1 MTAGEA
7 VRAFLR
13 DYIDSF
19 ESLEL
24 LLLLRQER
32 TAFTAEELCRR
43 LKTHTPLVDD
53 ALASLVRAR
62 LVNTDQNVVTCYAYA
77 DEDSARDAIVG
88 SLERLY
94 RDEPLLIMQL
104 MSTNAIERL
113 RTSTIRAFADAFV
126 VRKDKGSG

>member
-1 MTAGEA
+1 MVGEA
-7 VRAFLR
+7 VRSFLR

-32 TAFTAEELCRR
+32 TACTAEELCRR
-43 LKTHTPLVDD
+43 LKTRTPLIDD

-62 LVNTDQNVVTCYAYA
+62 LVNTDQSVVRWYAYA

-104 MSTNAIERL
+104 MSADAIERL

-126 VRKDKGSG
+126 VRKDKGRG

>member
-1 MTAGEA
+1 MVAEA

-19 ESLEL
+19 ESLEM
-24 LLLLRQER
+24 LLLLRRER
-32 TAFTAEELCRR
+32 TACTAEELCRR
-43 LKTHTPLVDD
+43 LKTRAPLIDD
-53 ALASLVRAR
+53 ALASLVRGR
-62 LVNTDQNVVTCYAYA
+62 LVNTDQNPLTLYTYA
-77 DEDSARDAIVG
+77 DEDPARDAIVG

-94 RDEPLLIMQL
+94 RDEPIQIMQL

-126 VRKDKGSG
+126 VRKGKGRG

>member
-1 MTAGEA
+1 MVCDE

-19 ESLEL
+19 ESLDI
-24 LLLLRQER
+24 LLLLRRER
-32 TAFTAEELCRR
+32 TAWTAEELRGR
-43 LKTHTPLVDD
+43 LKNRAPLIDD

-62 LVNTDQNVVTCYAYA
+62 LVNTSDQTVRTLYTYA
-77 DEDSARDAIVG
+77 DEDSVRDAIVG
-88 SLERLY
+88 SLQDVY
-94 RDEPLLIMQL
+94 RDEPIQIMQL

-126 VRKDKGSG
+126 VRKDKDRG